1 MKKILSLLMA
11 TTVAV
16 SLAAPVFADSA
27 SLDKAYDTDGE
38 VSDDVPNG
46 VDGWVGLDQLNLN
59 DTGSIDIDPARPGS
73 TFYVPLTTDGDNQ
86 LADNQVYISDVVDS
100 DYFKFDVDKDDNGS
114 MVSSISLVT
123 ERSLNGMDRTHYL
136 KFVLADSYD
145 TDEAKTTGT
154 ITFTARDDLINEED
168 ADSYVDD
175 DSHCYWE
182 DDDVITID
190 YTIWISNEE
199 VEGSDGD
206 ADTGDSVYFTP
217 ESNEDN
223 VMVWGDDRAALEFE
237 ADDDADSFYAR
248 LSTKS
253 ISTIYA
259 EYGDPVGADL
269 WFYDFVGNPT
279 IPSTSRATL
288 TLGIPWDEDD
298 DYYPNPEDCYIYELD
313 ADGYLTDVT
322 GQFTYSEGDQEIDGW
337 SIKTRQL
344 LTYIVS
350 DMELDVDVAGDEE
363 VYDEVDSDTDDTT
376 DITVDDGSKEIPNT
390 GSGDAVNLAVTG
402 GVLSLAVAGAVA
414 FRKSGK

>member
-1 MKKILSLLMA
+1 MKKLLSGLLA
-11 TTVAV
+11 ATVAV
-16 SLAAPVFADSA
+16 SLAAPSFAATQA
-27 SLDKAYDTDGE
+27 SLTEAYDTDGE

-46 VDGWVGLDQLNLN
+46 VDGWAGLENLSLN
-59 DTGSIDIDPARPGS
+59 DTGSINIDPARPGA
-73 TFYVPLTTDGDNQ
+73 TFYVALAQDGDDT
-86 LADNQVYISDVVDS
+86 LADGYVEISDVVDS
-100 DYFKFDVDKDDNGS
+100 DFFKFKVDKDEGS
-114 MVSSISLVT
+114 SLISSITLVT
-123 ERSLNGMDRTHYL
+123 ERALNGMERTHYL
-136 KFVLADSYD
+136 KFVLKDSYD
-145 TDEAKTTGT
+145 TDEAKSTGT
-154 ITFTARDDLINEED
+154 ITFTAKNDLSDEED
-168 ADSYVDD
+168 AGSYVDED
-175 DSHCYWE
+175 TNYWE
-182 DDDVITID
+182 DDDEIAID

-253 ISTIYA
+253 ISSIYTD
-259 EYGDPVGADL
+259 YGDPVGADL

-298 DYYPNPEDCYIYELD
+298 DYYPAPEDCYIYELD

-322 GQFTYSEGDQEIDGW
+322 DQFTYSEGDQEIDGW
-337 SIKTRQL
+337 STKTRQL
-344 LTYIVS
+344 KTYIVS
-350 DMELDVDVAGDEE
+350 DLELDVDVAGDE
-363 VYDEVDSDTDDTT
+363 VYDEVDPDADDATDVA
-376 DITVDDGSKEIPNT
+376 VDGGDKVIPNT
-390 GSGDAVNLAVTG
+390 GASDSVNLAVAG

-414 FRKSGK
+414 FRKGGK